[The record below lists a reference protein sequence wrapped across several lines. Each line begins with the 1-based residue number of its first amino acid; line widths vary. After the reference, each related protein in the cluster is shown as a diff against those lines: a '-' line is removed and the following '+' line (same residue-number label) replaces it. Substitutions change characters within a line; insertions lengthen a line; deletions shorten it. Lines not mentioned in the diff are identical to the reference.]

1 LINKLETI
9 KLLFELFPYAIL
21 GSIVAGI
28 ICSFL
33 GVFVVSQRVV
43 FLGAAL
49 TQAAIAGVA
58 FSFLHLLN
66 LEEIISNVI
75 GIQSVHDSFLH
86 HFEHTFFSL
95 LFAVIAVLIFSQ
107 SYRQKF
113 LTTDSL
119 LGMIFVVAIAMRI
132 IFIQKSPIAE
142 VAEIESILKGDI
154 LFIGSQEFYTLL
166 VILIIIFMVFSF
178 FYKQLKF
185 VTFDADTA
193 SAHGINDRLWL
204 LIFYMTVGIGI
215 SLTTR
220 FVGDVFTF
228 AFLIL
233 PASIS
238 ILIAKRVI
246 NVFLYS
252 IIIGAIIPPV
262 AIYIAFQLD
271 VSSGPTAVI
280 GVFILFILVYLY
292 KKLKK

>member
-1 LINKLETI
+1 LETI
-9 KLLFELFPYAIL
+9 KILFELFPYAIL
-21 GSIVAGI
+21 GSIAAGI

-58 FSFLHLLN
+58 FAFLHLLN
-66 LEEIISNVI
+66 LEEILASVL
-75 GIQSVHDSFLH
+75 GITSIDNSFLH

-95 LFAVIAVLIFSQ
+95 LFAVVAVLIFSQ

-119 LGMIFVVAIAMRI
+119 LGIIFVVAIALRI

-154 LFIGSQEFYTLL
+154 LFIGAQEFYTLL
-166 VILIIIFMVFSF
+166 TILVIIFLIFSLF
-178 FYKQLKF
+178 SKQLRF
-185 VTFDADTA
+185 VTFDTETA

-204 LIFYMTVGIGI
+204 LVFYLTVGIGI

-233 PASIS
+233 PASIA
-238 ILIAKRVI
+238 ILLAKRI
-246 NVFLYS
+246 ISVFIYS
-252 IIIGAIIPPV
+252 IIIGAVIPPL
-262 AIYIAFQLD
+262 AIYFAFELD
-271 VSSGPTAVI
+271 ISSGPTAV
-280 GVFILFILVYLY
+280 VTALILFLIVYIF
-292 KKLKK
+292 KKIKK

>member
-1 LINKLETI
+1 METI
-9 KLLFELFPYAIL
+9 NILLELFPYAIL
-21 GSIVAGI
+21 GSVVAGI

-33 GVFVVSQRVV
+33 GVFVVSQRAV

-58 FSFLHLLN
+58 FAFLHLVN
-66 LEEIISNVI
+66 LEELIASLFGIIVI
-75 GIQSVHDSFLH
+75 EDSFLH

-107 SYRQKF
+107 SYRQKL
-113 LTTDSL
+113 LTKDSL
-119 LGMIFVVAIAMRI
+119 LGIIFVIAIAMRI
-132 IFIQKSPIAE
+132 IFIQKSPTAE

-154 LFIGSQEFYTLL
+154 LFIGTQEFYTLL
-166 VILIIIFMVFSF
+166 IILVIILLIFSLF
-178 FYKQLKF
+178 SKQLKF

-193 SAHGINDRLWL
+193 SAHGINDRFWIL
-204 LIFYMTVGIGI
+204 LFYLTVGIGI

-233 PASIS
+233 PASTA

-246 NVFLYS
+246 HIIIYS
-252 IIIGAIIPPV
+252 ILIGAIIPPL
-262 AIYIAFQLD
+262 AIYFAFVLD
-271 VSSGPTAVI
+271 ISSGPTAVV
-280 GVFILFILVYLY
+280 GAFLVFIIVFFY
-292 KKLKK
+292 KKVMS

>member
-1 LINKLETI
+1 METI
-9 KLLFELFPYAIL
+9 NILFELFPYAIL
-21 GSIVAGI
+21 GSIAAGV

-49 TQAAIAGVA
+49 TQASIAGVA

-66 LEEIISNVI
+66 LEEMLANIFSIKVI
-75 GIQSVHDSFLH
+75 DDSFLH

-113 LTTDSL
+113 LTNDSL
-119 LGMIFVVAIAMRI
+119 LGIIFVIAIALRI

-154 LFIGSQEFYTLL
+154 LFIGAQEFYTLAT
-166 VILIIIFMVFSF
+166 ILIIILFIFFIFS
-178 FYKQLKF
+178 KQLRF
-185 VTFDADTA
+185 VTFDAETA

-204 LIFYMTVGIGI
+204 LIFYLTVGIGI

-233 PASIS
+233 PASIA
-238 ILIAKRVI
+238 ILVAKRVI
-246 NVFLYS
+246 NVFIYS
-252 IIIGAIIPPV
+252 IIIGAILPPL
-262 AIYIAFQLD
+262 AIFIAFEMD
-271 VSSGPTAVI
+271 ISSGPTAV
-280 GVFILFILVYLY
+280 VLAFVLFLVVYVY
-292 KKLKK
+292 KKFTN

>member
-1 LINKLETI
+1 METI
-9 KLLFELFPYAIL
+9 KILFELFPYAIL
-21 GSIVAGI
+21 GSIAAGI

-58 FSFLHLLN
+58 FAFLHLLN
-66 LEEIISNVI
+66 LEEILA
-75 GIQSVHDSFLH
+75 SVLGVTSIDDSFLH

-95 LFAVIAVLIFSQ
+95 LFAVVAVLIFSQ

-113 LTTDSL
+113 ITTDSL
-119 LGMIFVVAIAMRI
+119 LGIIFVVAIAFRI

-154 LFIGSQEFYTLL
+154 LFIGAQEFYTLL
-166 VILIIIFMVFSF
+166 TILVIIFLIFSLF
-178 FYKQLKF
+178 SKQLRF
-185 VTFDADTA
+185 VTFDAETA

-204 LIFYMTVGIGI
+204 LVFYLTVGIGI

-233 PASIS
+233 PASIA
-238 ILIAKRVI
+238 ILLAKRI
-246 NVFLYS
+246 ISVFIYS
-252 IIIGAIIPPV
+252 IIIGAVIPPL
-262 AIYIAFQLD
+262 AIYFAFELD
-271 VSSGPTAVI
+271 ISSGPTAV
-280 GVFILFILVYLY
+280 VTAFVLFLIVNIF

>member
-1 LINKLETI
+1 LETI
-9 KLLFELFPYAIL
+9 KILFELFPYAIL
-21 GSIVAGI
+21 GSIAAGF

-66 LEEIISNVI
+66 LEEFIATVF
-75 GIQSVHDSFLH
+75 GVQSVDNSFLH

-95 LFAVIAVLIFSQ
+95 LFAVIAVIIFSQ
-107 SYRQKF
+107 SNRQKF

-119 LGMIFVVAIAMRI
+119 LGIIFVVAIALRI

-154 LFIGSQEFYTLL
+154 LFIGSQEFFTLL
-166 VILIIIFMVFSF
+166 IILIIIFLIFTLF
-178 FYKQLKF
+178 NKQLKF

-193 SAHGINDRLWL
+193 AAHGINERLWL
-204 LIFYMTVGIGI
+204 LIFYLTVGVGI

-233 PASIS
+233 PASTA
-238 ILIAKRVI
+238 LMLAKKVSG
-246 NVFLYS
+246 VFFFS
-252 IIIGAIIPPV
+252 VIIGALIPPI
-262 AIYIAFQLD
+262 AIYIAFVYD
-271 VSSGPTAVI
+271 ISSGPTAV
-280 GVFILFILVYLY
+280 VASFLVYLFVFAF

>member
-1 LINKLETI
+1 LETVNI
-9 KLLFELFPYAIL
+9 LLELFPYAIL
-21 GSIVAGI
+21 GSVVAGI

-33 GVFVVSQRVV
+33 GVFVVAQRAV

-58 FSFLHLLN
+58 FAFLHLIN
-66 LEEIISNVI
+66 LEELIATLFGIHVI
-75 GIQSVHDSFLH
+75 EESFLH

-107 SYRQKF
+107 SYRQKL
-113 LTTDSL
+113 LTKDSI
-119 LGMIFVVAIAMRI
+119 LGIIFVISIALRI
-132 IFIQKSPIAE
+132 IFIQKSPSAE

-154 LFIGSQEFYTLL
+154 LFIGAQEFYTLL
-166 VILIIIFMVFSF
+166 IILIIILLIFSLF
-178 FYKQLKF
+178 SKQLKF

-193 SAHGINDRLWL
+193 SAHGINDRFWIL
-204 LIFYMTVGIGI
+204 LFYLTVGIGI

-233 PASIS
+233 PASTA

-246 NVFLYS
+246 HVIIYS
-252 IIIGAIIPPV
+252 IFIGAIIPPL
-262 AIYIAFQLD
+262 AIYLAFVLD
-271 VSSGPTAVI
+271 ISSGPTAV
-280 GVFILFILVYLY
+280 VAAFLLFIIIFFY
-292 KKLKK
+292 KKVKS

>member
-1 LINKLETI
+1 LETI
-9 KLLFELFPYAIL
+9 KILFELFPYAIL
-21 GSIVAGI
+21 GSIAAGI

-58 FSFLHLLN
+58 FAFLHLLN
-66 LEEIISNVI
+66 LEEILASVL
-75 GIQSVHDSFLH
+75 GITSIDDSFLH

-95 LFAVIAVLIFSQ
+95 LFAVVAVLIFSQ

-119 LGMIFVVAIAMRI
+119 LGIIFVVAIALRI

-142 VAEIESILKGDI
+142 VSEIESILKGDI
-154 LFIGSQEFYTLL
+154 LFIGAQEFYTLL
-166 VILIIIFMVFSF
+166 TILVIIFLIFSLF
-178 FYKQLKF
+178 SKQLRF
-185 VTFDADTA
+185 VTFDAETA

-204 LIFYMTVGIGI
+204 LVFYLTVGIGI

-233 PASIS
+233 PASIA
-238 ILIAKRVI
+238 ILLAKRI
-246 NVFLYS
+246 ISMFIYS
-252 IIIGAIIPPV
+252 IIIGAVIPPL
-262 AIYIAFQLD
+262 AIYFAFELD
-271 VSSGPTAVI
+271 ISSGPTAV
-280 GVFILFILVYLY
+280 VTALILFLIVYIF
-292 KKLKK
+292 KKLQK

>member
-1 LINKLETI
+1 MDTINI
-9 KLLFELFPYAIL
+9 LFELFPYAIL
-21 GSIVAGI
+21 GSIAAGI

-66 LEEIISNVI
+66 LEQLLANAFGIEVI
-75 GIQSVHDSFLH
+75 DDSFLH

-95 LFAVIAVLIFSQ
+95 LFAVIAVIIFSQ
-107 SYRQKF
+107 SSRQKY
-113 LTTDSL
+113 LTQDSL
-119 LGMIFVVAIAMRI
+119 LGIIFVAAIALRI

-154 LFIGSQEFYTLL
+154 LFIGANEFFTLL
-166 VILIIIFMVFSF
+166 VILILIFLIFSLF
-178 FYKQLKF
+178 SKQLKF

-193 SAHGINDRLWL
+193 SAHGMNDRLWL
-204 LIFYMTVGIGI
+204 LIFYLTVGVGI

-228 AFLIL
+228 AFLII
-233 PASIS
+233 PASTA
-238 ILIAKRVI
+238 LLLARRVV
-246 NVFLYS
+246 NVFLFS
-252 IIIGAIIPPV
+252 IIIGAAVPPI
-262 AIYIAFQLD
+262 AIYIAFVFD
-271 VSSGPTAVI
+271 ISSGPTAVVAALI
-280 GVFILFILVYLY
+280 IFLTVFSF
-292 KKLKK
+292 KKLSK

>member
-1 LINKLETI
+1 METV
-9 KLLFELFPYAIL
+9 KLLFDLFPYAIL
-21 GSIVAGI
+21 GSIAAGI

-66 LEEIISNVI
+66 LENLIANLF
-75 GIQSVHDSFLH
+75 GIQSVQDSFLH

-119 LGMIFVVAIAMRI
+119 LGIIFVVAIAFRI

-154 LFIGSQEFYTLL
+154 LFIGLQEFITLAI
-166 VILIIIFMVFSF
+166 ILIIIMAIFSL

-193 SAHGINDRLWL
+193 AAHGINDRLWL
-204 LIFYMTVGIGI
+204 MVFYLTVGIGI

-228 AFLIL
+228 GFLIL
-233 PASIS
+233 PASIA
-238 ILIAKRVI
+238 ILLAKRI
-246 NVFLYS
+246 FSVFIYA
-252 IIIGAIIPPV
+252 IIIGAIVPPV
-262 AIYIAFQLD
+262 AIYFAFVLD

-280 GVFILFILVYLY
+280 AVLALFVLVFIF
-292 KKLKK
+292 KKLKQ

>member
-1 LINKLETI
+1 METI
-9 KLLFELFPYAIL
+9 KILFELFPYAIL
-21 GSIVAGI
+21 GSIAAGI

-58 FSFLHLLN
+58 FAFLHLLN
-66 LEEIISNVI
+66 LEEILA
-75 GIQSVHDSFLH
+75 SVLGVTSIDDSFLH

-95 LFAVIAVLIFSQ
+95 LFAVVAVLIFSQ

-113 LTTDSL
+113 ITTDSL
-119 LGMIFVVAIAMRI
+119 LGIIFVVAIALRI
-132 IFIQKSPIAE
+132 IFIQKSPMAE

-154 LFIGSQEFYTLL
+154 LFIGAQEFYTLL
-166 VILIIIFMVFSF
+166 TILVIIFLIFSLF
-178 FYKQLKF
+178 SKQLRF
-185 VTFDADTA
+185 VTFDAETA

-204 LIFYMTVGIGI
+204 LVFYLTVGIGI

-233 PASIS
+233 PASIA
-238 ILIAKRVI
+238 ILLAKRI
-246 NVFLYS
+246 ISVFIYS
-252 IIIGAIIPPV
+252 IIIGAVIPPL
-262 AIYIAFQLD
+262 AIYFAFELD
-271 VSSGPTAVI
+271 ISSGPTAVVAAFLI
-280 GVFILFILVYLY
+280 FLIVYIF

>member
-1 LINKLETI
+1 METI
-9 KLLFELFPYAIL
+9 NIVFELFPYAIL

-28 ICSFL
+28 VCSFL

-66 LEEIISNVI
+66 LEKMLAELLS
-75 GIQSVHDSFLH
+75 IQSIDDSFLH

-107 SYRQKF
+107 SHRQK
-113 LTTDSL
+113 LYTTDSL
-119 LGMIFVVAIAMRI
+119 LGIIFVIAIALRI
-132 IFIQKSPIAE
+132 IFIQKSPVAE

-166 VILIIIFMVFSF
+166 TIMIIIFLIFLLFS
-178 FYKQLKF
+178 KQLRF

-193 SAHGINDRLWL
+193 AAHGINDRFWL
-204 LIFYMTVGIGI
+204 LIFYLAVGLGI

-233 PASIS
+233 PASTA
-238 ILIAKRVI
+238 ILISSRVM
-246 NVFLYS
+246 NVFIFA
-252 IIIGAIIPPV
+252 IIIGAIIPPL
-262 AIYIAFQLD
+262 AILIAFALD
-271 VSSGPTAVI
+271 ISSGPTAVVI
-280 GVFILFILVYLY
+280 AFIIFVLVYTY
-292 KKLKK
+292 KRFIE

>member
-1 LINKLETI
+1 METVN
-9 KLLFELFPYAIL
+9 LLFDLFPYAIL
-21 GSIVAGI
+21 GSIAAGI

-66 LEEIISNVI
+66 LENLIADLL
-75 GIQSVHDSFLH
+75 GIQSVQDSFLH

-119 LGMIFVVAIAMRI
+119 LGIIFVVAIAFRI

-154 LFIGSQEFYTLL
+154 LFIGLQEFITLAI
-166 VILIIIFMVFSF
+166 ILIIIMAIFSL

-193 SAHGINDRLWL
+193 AAHGINDRLWL
-204 LIFYMTVGIGI
+204 MVFYLTVGIGI

-228 AFLIL
+228 GFLIL
-233 PASIS
+233 PASIA
-238 ILIAKRVI
+238 ILLAKRI
-246 NVFLYS
+246 FSVFIYA
-252 IIIGAIIPPV
+252 IIIGAIVPPV
-262 AIYIAFQLD
+262 AIYFAFELD

-280 GVFILFILVYLY
+280 SVLVLFVLVFIF
-292 KKLKK
+292 KKLKQ

>member
-1 LINKLETI
+1 METI
-9 KLLFELFPYAIL
+9 KILFELFPYAIL
-21 GSIVAGI
+21 GSIAAGF

-33 GVFVVSQRVV
+33 GVFVISQRVV

-49 TQAAIAGVA
+49 TQAAVAGVA

-66 LEEIISNVI
+66 LEELIAAVF
-75 GIQSVHDSFLH
+75 GIQSIDDSFLH

-95 LFAVIAVLIFSQ
+95 LFAVIAVIIFSQ
-107 SYRQKF
+107 SNRQKF

-119 LGMIFVVAIAMRI
+119 LGIIFVVAIALRI

-166 VILIIIFMVFSF
+166 IILIIIFFIFTLFS
-178 FYKQLKF
+178 KQLKF

-193 SAHGINDRLWL
+193 AAHGINERLWL
-204 LIFYMTVGIGI
+204 LIFYLTVGVGI

-233 PASIS
+233 PASTALMLAKKVLGVFMYS
-238 ILIAKRVI
+238 ILIGSA
-246 NVFLYS
+246 
-252 IIIGAIIPPV
+252 IPPMAIFV
-262 AIYIAFQLD
+262 AFVYDI
-271 VSSGPTAVI
+271 SSGPTAVVASFL
-280 GVFILFILVYLY
+280 VFLFVFAF

>member
-1 LINKLETI
+1 METI
-9 KLLFELFPYAIL
+9 NLLFELFPYAIL

-58 FSFLHLLN
+58 FSFLHLIN
-66 LEEIISNVI
+66 LEQIIADLF
-75 GIQSVHDSFLH
+75 GIQSIDGSFLH

-119 LGMIFVVAIAMRI
+119 LGMIFVVTIAMRI

-166 VILIIIFMVFSF
+166 VILIIIFMVFSL

-204 LIFYMTVGIGI
+204 LLFYLTVGIGI

-228 AFLIL
+228 AFLII

-280 GVFILFILVYLY
+280 GVFILFVLVYLY

>member
-1 LINKLETI
+1 METI
-9 KLLFELFPYAIL
+9 KILFELFPYAIL
-21 GSIVAGI
+21 GSIAAGF

-66 LEEIISNVI
+66 LEEFIATVF
-75 GIQSVHDSFLH
+75 GVQSVDNSFLH

-95 LFAVIAVLIFSQ
+95 LFAVIAVIIFSQ
-107 SYRQKF
+107 SNRQKF

-119 LGMIFVVAIAMRI
+119 LGIIFVVAIALRI

-154 LFIGSQEFYTLL
+154 LFIGSQEFFTLL
-166 VILIIIFMVFSF
+166 IILIIIFLIFTLF
-178 FYKQLKF
+178 NKQLKF

-193 SAHGINDRLWL
+193 AAHGINERLWL
-204 LIFYMTVGIGI
+204 LIFYLTVGVGI

-233 PASIS
+233 PASTA
-238 ILIAKRVI
+238 LMLAKKVSG
-246 NVFLYS
+246 VFFFS
-252 IIIGAIIPPV
+252 VIIGALIPPI
-262 AIYIAFQLD
+262 AIYIAFVYD
-271 VSSGPTAVI
+271 ISSGPTAV
-280 GVFILFILVYLY
+280 VASFLVYLFVFAF

>member
-1 LINKLETI
+1 METI
-9 KLLFELFPYAIL
+9 NLLFELFPYAIL
-21 GSIVAGI
+21 GSIIAGI

-49 TQAAIAGVA
+49 TQVAIAGVA

-66 LEEIISNVI
+66 LEQMLANIF
-75 GIQSVHDSFLH
+75 GIQSINDSFLH

-95 LFAVIAVLIFSQ
+95 LFALIAVLIFSQ

-119 LGMIFVVAIAMRI
+119 LGIIFVVAIAIRI

-166 VILIIIFMVFSF
+166 TILGIITLIFLLFS
-178 FYKQLKF
+178 KQLKF

-193 SAHGINDRLWL
+193 AAHGINHRLWL
-204 LIFYMTVGIGI
+204 LLFYSTVGIGI

-233 PASIS
+233 PASIA
-238 ILIAKRVI
+238 ILLGKRI
-246 NVFLYS
+246 LSVFLYS
-252 IIIGAIIPPV
+252 ILIGALIPPV

-271 VSSGPTAVI
+271 VSSGPTAVVV
-280 GVFILFILVYLY
+280 VFILFILVYLF
-292 KKLKK
+292 KKLNK

>member
-1 LINKLETI
+1 METI
-9 KLLFELFPYAIL
+9 NLLFELFPYAIL

-58 FSFLHLLN
+58 FSFLHLIN
-66 LEEIISNVI
+66 LEQIIADLFGMKSI
-75 GIQSVHDSFLH
+75 EGSFLH

-95 LFAVIAVLIFSQ
+95 LFALIAVLVFSQ
-107 SYRQKF
+107 SYRQKL

-119 LGMIFVVAIAMRI
+119 LGIIFVVAIAIRI

-154 LFIGSQEFYTLL
+154 LFIGSQEFFTLFTIL
-166 VILIIIFMVFSF
+166 VVIAFIFVLFS
-178 FYKQLKF
+178 KQLKF

-193 SAHGINDRLWL
+193 AAHGLNDRLWL
-204 LIFYMTVGIGI
+204 LIFYFTVGIGI

-233 PASIS
+233 PASIA
-238 ILIAKRVI
+238 ILLAKRI
-246 NVFLYS
+246 FNVFLYS
-252 IIIGAIIPPV
+252 IIIGALVPPI
-262 AIYIAFQLD
+262 AIYFAFKLD
-271 VSSGPTAVI
+271 ISSGPTAV
-280 GVFILFILVYLY
+280 VLAFILFIIVYIL
-292 KKLKK
+292 KKLNK

>member
-1 LINKLETI
+1 METI
-9 KLLFELFPYAIL
+9 KILFELFPFAIL
-21 GSIVAGI
+21 GSFAAGI

-58 FSFLHLLN
+58 FAFLHLLN
-66 LEEIISNVI
+66 LEEILASVL
-75 GIQSVHDSFLH
+75 GITSIDESFLH

-95 LFAVIAVLIFSQ
+95 LFAVVAVLIFSQ

-119 LGMIFVVAIAMRI
+119 LGIIFVVAIALRI

-154 LFIGSQEFYTLL
+154 LFIGAQEFYTLL
-166 VILIIIFMVFSF
+166 TILIIIFFIFSLF
-178 FYKQLKF
+178 SKQLRF
-185 VTFDADTA
+185 VTFDAETA

-204 LIFYMTVGIGI
+204 LVFYLTVGIGI

-233 PASIS
+233 PASIA
-238 ILIAKRVI
+238 ILLAKRI
-246 NVFLYS
+246 ISVFIYS
-252 IIIGAIIPPV
+252 IIIGALIPPL
-262 AIYIAFQLD
+262 AIYFAFELD
-271 VSSGPTAVI
+271 ISSGPTAV
-280 GVFILFILVYLY
+280 VTALILFLIVYIF

>member
-1 LINKLETI
+1 LETI
-9 KLLFELFPYAIL
+9 NLLFELFPYAIL

-58 FSFLHLLN
+58 FSFLHLIN
-66 LEEIISNVI
+66 FEQIIADLF
-75 GIQSVHDSFLH
+75 GIQSIEDSFLH

-95 LFAVIAVLIFSQ
+95 LFALIAVLVFSQ
-107 SYRQKF
+107 SYRQKL

-119 LGMIFVVAIAMRI
+119 LGIIFVVAIAARI

-154 LFIGSQEFYTLL
+154 LFIGSQEFFTLFTIL
-166 VILIIIFMVFSF
+166 VVIAFIFTLFS
-178 FYKQLKF
+178 KQLKF

-193 SAHGINDRLWL
+193 AAHGLNDRLWL
-204 LIFYMTVGIGI
+204 LIFYITVGIGI

-233 PASIS
+233 PASIA
-238 ILIAKRVI
+238 ILLAKRII

-252 IIIGAIIPPV
+252 IIIGALVPPI
-262 AIYIAFQLD
+262 AIYFAFMLD
-271 VSSGPTAVI
+271 VSSGPTAVVL
-280 GVFILFILVYLY
+280 VFTIFIVVYII
-292 KKLKK
+292 KKLRK

>member
-1 LINKLETI
+1 LDTI
-9 KLLFELFPYAIL
+9 SILFELFPYAIL
-21 GSIVAGI
+21 GSIAAGI

-66 LEEIISNVI
+66 LEQLLANAFGIEVI
-75 GIQSVHDSFLH
+75 DDSFLH

-95 LFAVIAVLIFSQ
+95 LFAVIAVIIFSQ
-107 SYRQKF
+107 SSRQKY
-113 LTTDSL
+113 LTQDSL
-119 LGMIFVVAIAMRI
+119 LGIIFVAAIALRI

-154 LFIGSQEFYTLL
+154 LFIGANEFFTLL
-166 VILIIIFMVFSF
+166 VILILIFLIFSLF
-178 FYKQLKF
+178 SKQLKF

-193 SAHGINDRLWL
+193 SAHGMNDRLWL
-204 LIFYMTVGIGI
+204 LIFYLTVGVGI

-228 AFLIL
+228 AFLII
-233 PASIS
+233 PASTA
-238 ILIAKRVI
+238 LLLARRVV
-246 NVFLYS
+246 NVFLFS
-252 IIIGAIIPPV
+252 IIIGAAVPPI
-262 AIYIAFQLD
+262 AIYIAFVFD
-271 VSSGPTAVI
+271 ISSGPTAVVAALI
-280 GVFILFILVYLY
+280 IFLTVFSF
-292 KKLKK
+292 KKLSK

>member
-1 LINKLETI
+1 METI
-9 KLLFELFPYAIL
+9 NLLFELFPYAIL
-21 GSIVAGI
+21 GSVAAGI

-58 FSFLHLLN
+58 FSFLHLIN
-66 LEEIISNVI
+66 LEQIIADLF
-75 GIQSVHDSFLH
+75 GMQSIEGSFLH

-95 LFAVIAVLIFSQ
+95 LFALVAVLIFSQ
-107 SYRQKF
+107 SYRQKL

-119 LGMIFVVAIAMRI
+119 LGIIFVVAIAFRI

-154 LFIGSQEFYTLL
+154 LFIGSQEFYTL
-166 VILIIIFMVFSF
+166 VIILFVIASIFLLFN
-178 FYKQLKF
+178 KQLKF

-193 SAHGINDRLWL
+193 SAHGINARLWL
-204 LIFYMTVGIGI
+204 LIFYITVGIGI

-238 ILIAKRVI
+238 ILLAKRI
-246 NVFLYS
+246 KNVFIYA
-252 IIIGAIIPPV
+252 IGIGAIVPPI
-262 AIYIAFQLD
+262 AIYIAFKLD
-271 VSSGPTAVI
+271 VSSGPTAVVA
-280 GVFILFILVYLY
+280 VFILFIAAFLY
-292 KKLKK
+292 KKLKH

>member
-1 LINKLETI
+1 M
-9 KLLFELFPYAIL
+9 L
-21 GSIVAGI
+21 GSIVAGV

-66 LEEIISNVI
+66 LEQLLANLFGV
-75 GIQSVHDSFLH
+75 QSINDSFLH

-107 SYRQKF
+107 SYKQKF
-113 LTTDSL
+113 LTTDGL
-119 LGMIFVVAIAMRI
+119 LGLMFVVAIALRI

-154 LFIGSQEFYTLL
+154 LFIGSQEFYTLF
-166 VILIIIFMVFSF
+166 VILTIVLTIFYLFK
-178 FYKQLKF
+178 KQLKF

-193 SAHGINDRLWL
+193 AAHGINDRLWL
-204 LIFYMTVGIGI
+204 LIFYLTVGIGI

-228 AFLIL
+228 AFLII

-238 ILIAKRVI
+238 IMLAKKVA

-252 IIIGAIIPPV
+252 ILIGAIIPPL
-262 AIYIAFQLD
+262 AIYFAFELD
-271 VSSGPTAVI
+271 VSSGPTAVVA
-280 GVFILFILVYLY
+280 VFILFLIVFLF
-292 KKLKK
+292 KKIKK

>member
-1 LINKLETI
+1 LETVN
-9 KLLFELFPYAIL
+9 LLFDLFPYAIL
-21 GSIVAGI
+21 GSIAAGI

-66 LEEIISNVI
+66 LENLIANFL
-75 GIQSVHDSFLH
+75 GIQSVQDSFLH

-119 LGMIFVVAIAMRI
+119 LGIIFVVAIAFRI

-154 LFIGSQEFYTLL
+154 LFIGLQEFITLAI
-166 VILIIIFMVFSF
+166 ILIIIMAIFSL

-193 SAHGINDRLWL
+193 AAHGINDRLWL
-204 LIFYMTVGIGI
+204 MVFYLTVGIGI

-228 AFLIL
+228 GFLIL
-233 PASIS
+233 PASIA
-238 ILIAKRVI
+238 ILLAKRI
-246 NVFLYS
+246 FSVFIYA
-252 IIIGAIIPPV
+252 IIIGAIVPPV
-262 AIYIAFQLD
+262 AIYFAFELD

-280 GVFILFILVYLY
+280 SVLVLFVLVFIF
-292 KKLKK
+292 KKLKQ

>member
-1 LINKLETI
+1 LETI
-9 KLLFELFPYAIL
+9 NLLFELFPYAIL

-58 FSFLHLLN
+58 FSFLHLIN
-66 LEEIISNVI
+66 LEQVI
-75 GIQSVHDSFLH
+75 ADLFGIQSIDNSFLH

-95 LFAVIAVLIFSQ
+95 LFALIAVFIFSQ
-107 SYRQKF
+107 SYRQKL

-119 LGMIFVVAIAMRI
+119 LGIIFVVAIALRI

-154 LFIGSQEFYTLL
+154 LFIGSQEFYTLV
-166 VILIIIFMVFSF
+166 VILFVIASIFFLF
-178 FYKQLKF
+178 NKQLKF

-193 SAHGINDRLWL
+193 SAHGMNARLWL
-204 LIFYMTVGIGI
+204 LIFYITVGIGI

-233 PASIS
+233 PASIA
-238 ILIAKRVI
+238 ILLAKRI
-246 NVFLYS
+246 FNVFLYS
-252 IIIGAIIPPV
+252 IIIGALVPPI
-262 AIYIAFQLD
+262 AIYFAFKLD
-271 VSSGPTAVI
+271 VSSGPTAVVL
-280 GVFILFILVYLY
+280 VFIIFLLVYFI
-292 KKLKK
+292 KKFSK

>member
-1 LINKLETI
+1 LETI
-9 KLLFELFPYAIL
+9 NLLIELFPYAIF

-66 LEEIISNVI
+66 LEQILANLF
-75 GIQSVHDSFLH
+75 GIQSIDDSFLH

-95 LFAVIAVLIFSQ
+95 LFALIAVLIFSQ

-113 LTTDSL
+113 LTTDGL
-119 LGMIFVVAIAMRI
+119 LGIIFVVAIAIRI

-154 LFIGSQEFYTLL
+154 LFIGSQEFYTLFVIL
-166 VILIIIFMVFSF
+166 VIIGLIFSLF
-178 FYKQLKF
+178 SKQLKF

-193 SAHGINDRLWL
+193 SAHGINARFWL
-204 LIFYMTVGIGI
+204 LVFYFTVGIGI

-233 PASIS
+233 PASIA
-238 ILIAKRVI
+238 ILLAKRI
-246 NVFLYS
+246 LNVFLYS
-252 IIIGAIIPPV
+252 VIIGGLVPPV

-271 VSSGPTAVI
+271 ISSGPTAVVV
-280 GVFILFILVYLY
+280 VFIIFLIVYAI
-292 KKLKK
+292 KKLSK

>member
-1 LINKLETI
+1 M
-9 KLLFELFPYAIL
+9 L
-21 GSIVAGI
+21 GSILAGV

-58 FSFLHLLN
+58 FSFLHLIN
-66 LEEIISNVI
+66 LEEILAKILN
-75 GIQSVHDSFLH
+75 IQMIDDSFLH

-107 SYRQKF
+107 SYKQKF
-113 LTTDSL
+113 LTTDGL
-119 LGMIFVVAIAMRI
+119 LGLMFVVAIALRI

-154 LFIGSQEFYTLL
+154 LFIGAQEFYTLF
-166 VILIIIFMVFSF
+166 VIMTIVFAIFYLFK
-178 FYKQLKF
+178 KQLMF

-193 SAHGINDRLWL
+193 AAHGINDRLWL
-204 LIFYMTVGIGI
+204 LIFYLTVGVGI

-228 AFLIL
+228 AFLII

-238 ILIAKRVI
+238 IMLAKKIV

-252 IIIGAIIPPV
+252 ILIGAIIPPL
-262 AIYIAFQLD
+262 AIYFAFELD
-271 VSSGPTAVI
+271 VSSGPTAVVA
-280 GVFILFILVYLY
+280 VFILFLIVFLF
-292 KKLKK
+292 KKIKK